1 MDGSEGESHLRIST
15 RSCCR
20 AVFEFLAET
29 AVAVGGYEFCRL
41 VAMIS
46 CVNLPSR
53 SNASATSVLAAI
65 FFKYLPDER

>member
-20 AVFEFLAET
+20 VVFEILVMM
-29 AVAVGGYEFCRL
+29 AVAVRGFKICTL
-41 VAMIS
+41 VAIS

-65 FFKYLPDER
+65 FFQYLPDER